1 MKSLLKSK
9 AMKFSHLFLGI
20 VVLICTSCNSESSN
34 EGETKASTSESSNED
49 SDASTTNEGETKA
62 STTVGDLGI
71 PDGNYS
77 LTKDKPRI
85 NWTAKKIT
93 GSGHSGIIPATNGK
107 FKVEA
112 GIITKGL
119 VTFNMNGFEAT
130 DIIDGDSKEDFDSHL
145 KNEDF
150 FDVDKFPEATLT
162 FNSSS
167 INKEGKKILS
177 CTLDMHGIAVDYDI
191 PFKLKEQK
199 LPEGGMGYNISAEF
213 FMDRTKHELIYGSGS
228 VFDNLGDKAIQDEVL
243 ISFEF
248 LAL

>member
-1 MKSLLKSK
+1 MKL
-9 AMKFSHLFLGI
+9 SHLIFGF

-34 EGETKASTSESSNED
+34 ENSDTASTNES
-49 SDASTTNEGETKA
+49 KA
-62 STTVGDLGI
+62 KVSTTVGELGI
-71 PDGNYS
+71 PDGKYS
-77 LTKDKPRI
+77 LTKDKPSI
-85 NWTAKKIT
+85 NWTAKKIS

-130 DIIDGDSKEDFDSHL
+130 DIDGDSKENFDSHL

-167 INKEGKKILS
+167 VNEDGTKTLS

-191 PFKLKEQK
+191 PFKLKEQQ
-199 LPEGGMGYNISAEF
+199 LTQGGIGYNISGEF
-213 FMDRTKHELIYGSGS
+213 FMDRTKHDIKYGSGS
-228 VFDNLGDKAIQDEVL
+228 FFDNLGDKAINDDVL
-243 ISFEF
+243 ISFTF

>member
-9 AMKFSHLFLGI
+9 AMKFSHLLFGF
-20 VVLICTSCNSESSN
+20 VVLIFTSCNSESSN
-34 EGETKASTSESSNED
+34 ENSDTSTTNEN

-93 GSGHSGIIPATNGK
+93 GKGQSGIIPASNGK

-130 DIIDGDSKEDFDSHL
+130 DIDGDLKEDFDSHL

-167 INKEGKKILS
+167 INKEGTKTLS

-199 LPEGGMGYNISAEF
+199 LPEGGIGYNISGEF
-213 FMDRTKHELIYGSGS
+213 SMDRTKHELIYGSGS

-243 ISFEF
+243 ISFAF

>member
-9 AMKFSHLFLGI
+9 AMKFSHLLFGF
-20 VVLICTSCNSESSN
+20 VVLIFTSCNSESSN
-34 EGETKASTSESSNED
+34 ENLGP
-49 SDASTTNEGETKA
+49 STTNEGETKA
-62 STTVGDLGI
+62 STTLGDLGI

-93 GSGHSGIIPATNGK
+93 GKGHSGIIPASNGK

-130 DIIDGDSKEDFDSHL
+130 DIDGDLKEDFDSHL

-167 INKEGKKILS
+167 INKEGTKTLS

-199 LPEGGMGYNISAEF
+199 LPEGGIGYNISGEF
-213 FMDRTKHELIYGSGS
+213 SMDRTKHELIYGSGS
-228 VFDNLGDKAIQDEVL
+228 VFDNLGDKAIQDKVL
-243 ISFEF
+243 ISFAF

>member
-9 AMKFSHLFLGI
+9 TMKLSHLIFGF

-34 EGETKASTSESSNED
+34 ENSDTTSTNEAKAKV
-49 SDASTTNEGETKA
+49 STTLGE
-62 STTVGDLGI
+62 LGI
-71 PDGNYS
+71 PDGKYS
-77 LTKDKPRI
+77 LTKDKPSI
-85 NWTAKKIT
+85 NWTAKKIS
-93 GSGHSGIIPATNGK
+93 GSGHSGIIPATKGK

-130 DIIDGDSKEDFDSHL
+130 DIDGDSKENFDSHL

-167 INKEGKKILS
+167 INKEGTKTLS

-199 LPEGGMGYNISAEF
+199 LPEGGMGYNISGEF
-213 FMDRTKHELIYGSGS
+213 FMDRTKHELTYGSGS
-228 VFDNLGDKAIQDEVL
+228 FFDNLGDKAINDDVL
-243 ISFEF
+243 ISFAF